1 MPTQLS
7 PEITPT
13 PGSSFGAT
21 AVGGSHATSASYLER
36 RAWIGEYFDR
46 TASTA
51 WKTLTSDA
59 PVSRVRAT
67 VRAGR
72 DQMRHTL
79 LNWLNPSLHG
89 VRILDAGC
97 GTGALAIDLAK
108 RGADVV
114 AIDLSPTL
122 VAHAR
127 ERADEAGV
135 SIDFHA
141 GDMLDPAL
149 GTFDHVVA
157 MDSLIHYNLPE
168 MITALEALA
177 PRVRERMLVTVVP
190 GTPLLVAMRAVGR
203 LFPKADRA
211 PAIVPISERAFRAG
225 LLGSRDLDTWGM
237 VATRLIER
245 GFYRSMAI
253 ALHHSTMGGSSGGV
267 ASRRR

>member
-1 MPTQLS
+1 MATQLS
-7 PEITPT
+7 PEISPT

-21 AVGGSHATSASYLER
+21 SPGGSHATSASYLER

-46 TASTA
+46 TAAVA

-59 PVSRVRAT
+59 PVSRIRAS

-79 LNWLNPSLHG
+79 LHWINPDLHG

-97 GTGALAIDLAK
+97 GTGTLAIDLAR
-108 RGADVV
+108 RGAEVV

-127 ERADEAGV
+127 ERAEAEGV
-135 SIDFHA
+135 EIDFRS

-149 GTFDHVVA
+149 GTFDVMVA
-157 MDSLIHYNLPE
+157 MDSLIHYEPRE
-168 MITALEALA
+168 MTAALAALA
-177 PRVRERMLVTVVP
+177 PRIRERMLVTVAP
-190 GTPLLVAMRAVGR
+190 KTPLLSAMHFVGK
-203 LFPKADRA
+203 LFPRQDRA
-211 PAIVPISERAFRAG
+211 PSIVPVSERDFRNG
-225 LLGSRDLDTWGM
+225 LLTTPALDSWGM
-237 VATRLIER
+237 VGTRLVER

-253 ALHHSTMGGSSGGV
+253 ALQNGSLAAARGPR
-267 ASRRR
+267 A

>member
-1 MPTQLS
+1 
-7 PEITPT
+7 
-13 PGSSFGAT
+13 
-21 AVGGSHATSASYLER
+21 
-36 RAWIGEYFDR
+36 
-46 TASTA
+46 
-51 WKTLTSDA
+51 
-59 PVSRVRAT
+59 
-67 VRAGR
+67 
-72 DQMRHTL
+72 
-79 LNWLNPSLHG
+79 
-89 VRILDAGC
+89 
-97 GTGALAIDLAK
+97 
-108 RGADVV
+108 
-114 AIDLSPTL
+114 
-122 VAHAR
+122 
-127 ERADEAGV
+127 
-135 SIDFHA
+135 
-141 GDMLDPAL
+141 MLDPAL

-253 ALHHSTMGGSSGGV
+253 ALHHSTMGGRSGGV
-267 ASRRR
+267 TSRRR

>member
-1 MPTQLS
+1 MTPELGSKLS
-7 PEITPT
+7 PTS
-13 PGSSFGAT
+13 GSSFEAT
-21 AVGGSHATSASYLER
+21 SPGGSHATSASYLER

-79 LNWLNPSLHG
+79 LNWLSPDLHG

-97 GTGALAIDLAK
+97 GTGTLAIDLAK
-108 RGADVV
+108 RGAEVV
-114 AIDLSPTL
+114 AIDLSSTL
-122 VAHAR
+122 VEHAR
-127 ERADEAGV
+127 ERAEEEGV
-135 SIDFHA
+135 SIDFHS

-149 GTFDHVVA
+149 GTFDYVVA
-157 MDSLIHYNLPE
+157 MDSLIHYDLPE
-168 MITALEALA
+168 MIASLEALA
-177 PRVRERMLVTVVP
+177 PRVRERMLITVVP
-190 GTPLLVAMRAVGR
+190 GTAMLVAMRAIGR

-211 PAIVPISERAFRAG
+211 PAIVPISERAFRTG
-225 LLGSRDLDTWGM
+225 LLGSRVLESWGM
-237 VATRLIER
+237 VGTRLVER

-253 ALHHSTMGGSSGGV
+253 ALHHGSMGGAAGAA
-267 ASRRR
+267 ASRRS